1 MVLETG
7 RFVLGAERLFWHK
20 GTMTTFSQH
29 SNRKARDVAAEIVA
43 DFTRS

>member
-20 GTMTTFSQH
+20 ETMTTFSQH
-29 SNRKARDVAAEIVA
+29 MAAFARAYRQPGSKA
-43 DFTRS
+43 